1 MILRPVQ
8 AGSGNVRLED
18 FRWGVDLLGVKDGV
32 NNVFTTP
39 SNFIQ
44 LSNVVINV
52 FWNGRKL
59 KIGNDYTVSESG
71 GVGTGYDTV
80 TFLFPKPPVATSE
93 LTADYIADV

>member
-18 FRWGVDLLGVKDGV
+18 FRWGIPLVGVKNGV

-39 SNFIQ
+39 ENFVQ
-44 LSNVVINV
+44 SVNVIIRVY
-52 FWNGRKL
+52 WNGRRLKL
-59 KIGNDYTVSESG
+59 NDDYTVSESG
-71 GVGTGYDTV
+71 GIGTGYDTV

-93 LTADYIADV
+93 LTADYIVDV